1 MNDSIRIE
9 HKDGYFH
16 LYGVHELE
24 GRAGVWGGEGM
35 LFFFGRN
42 GNQDMYVANTQTG
55 KIRQLST
62 SDGCLLVSDEEIDYE
77 SIVRNC
83 EYGVTGAKKKAVRY
97 AGVNRWSDFR
107 GGLCAISWMLY
118 PSGQYFADS
127 DGFGMDDNDEEVA
140 YAIINRNLEI
150 VEPFR
155 PVDNVNKYLDE
166 MRMKYCTL

>member
-9 HKDGYFH
+9 HKDGYFY
-16 LYGVHELE
+16 LYGIPELE

-42 GNQDMYVANTQTG
+42 GNQDMYIINTQTG
-55 KIRQLST
+55 QVRQLST
-62 SDGCLLVSDEEIDYE
+62 SDGCLLFSDEEIDYD

-83 EYGVTGAKKKAVRY
+83 ECGITGAKKKIVRY

-107 GGLCAISWMLY
+107 GGICAISWMLY
-118 PSGQYFADS
+118 PAGQYFADS
-127 DGFGMDDNDEEVA
+127 DGFGMDDNDEEVV
-140 YAIINRNLEI
+140 YAIMNTNLEI